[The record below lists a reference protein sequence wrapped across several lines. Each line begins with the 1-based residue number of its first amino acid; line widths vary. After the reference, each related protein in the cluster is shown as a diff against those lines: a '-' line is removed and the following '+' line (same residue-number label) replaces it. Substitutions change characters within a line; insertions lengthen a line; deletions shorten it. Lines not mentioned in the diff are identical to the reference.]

1 MYLTADE
8 SICIYHLGYLCQVPG
23 KAWIVYWKGV
33 ITNVTIL
40 INKNKVDK
48 LYTYQNFINYYMD
61 IYISVLIESVQFY
74 TLNRNGLVAYIL
86 VQVFEFVYG
95 GI

>member
-1 MYLTADE
+1 
-8 SICIYHLGYLCQVPG
+8 
-23 KAWIVYWKGV
+23 
-33 ITNVTIL
+33 
-40 INKNKVDK
+40 
-48 LYTYQNFINYYMD
+48 MD